1 MAEESGSG
9 TSLVSE
15 FAENGKV
22 LFAA

>member
-1 MAEESGSG
+1 MAEEFESE